1 MLRKGQFLADRYEI
15 LEQIGAGGM
24 ADVYKAK
31 CHKLNRFVAI
41 KVMKKEFSDDKTFVT
56 KFRAEAQ
63 SAAGLTHSN
72 VVSVYDVGDEDG
84 IYYIVMELVEGITLK
99 KYIEKRGRIP
109 FKEAASIAIQVVN
122 GMEAAHK
129 AGVVHRDIKPQNII
143 ISKDGKVKV
152 TDFGIAKVSSNTTI
166 NSSQT
171 MGSVHYISPEQAR
184 GGYSDA
190 RTDIYSMGITI
201 FEMLTGTVPF
211 DADNSVTVAV
221 KHIQDKIPLAS
232 TLAEGIPVSI
242 DKIVAKCT
250 EKKPDRRY
258 QSAEELLADLKKS
271 LVMPDVDFVKMAPIM
286 EDEMS
291 KKEENEELNED
302 LDVLDDDNEET
313 LENLDDE
320 DGVLDD
326 EDDDEDDI
334 DDESNEKLDKIM
346 KYIGIGIAA
355 IILII
360 TVFVILKLVGCGSS
374 STETETE
381 TTTVSEDDSSLVS
394 VPDVTGKSKEKAI
407 EALNEV
413 GLGYSIVTQS
423 SSTVEEGY
431 VISQGTTA
439 GSKVSAN
446 TRIVL
451 TVSKGTETETVSV
464 TNVKGMT
471 EEKATETLKDL
482 GFEVEVE
489 YAYSTTV
496 EAGNVISYS
505 PTGSAEKGSTI
516 TIKVSRGEE
525 EKTVTMIDLTGM
537 SESSAIS
544 WLKSN
549 NLTYSIQYQSSSGE
563 YGYVTA
569 QNYKEGASVTTSTS
583 IVVTVSHKEEET
595 TVSVPNVTKMT
606 ESAAKSALEAAGFK
620 VSTATEASDTVDKGN
635 VISYSPTGS
644 AVKGSTIVITVSS
657 GPATTGSNE
666 DSKETG
672 SN

>member
-41 KVMKKEFSDDKTFVT
+41 KVMKKEFSDDKTFVA

-72 VVSVYDVGDEDG
+72 VVGVYDVGDEDG

-99 KYIEKRGRIP
+99 QYIEKRGKIP

-166 NSSQT
+166 NSSQA

-184 GGYSDA
+184 GGYSDE

-232 TLAEGIPVSI
+232 SLVDGIPVSI

-258 QSAEELLADLKKS
+258 QTAEELLADLKKS
-271 LVMPDVDFVKMAPIM
+271 LVMPDVDFVKMAPDM

-291 KKEENEELNED
+291 KKEEKDVLNNDNDILNETEETEDD
-302 LDVLDDDNEET
+302 LDILKDDDSVLDE
-313 LENLDDE
+313 
-320 DGVLDD
+320 
-326 EDDDEDDI
+326 EDDDDI

-374 STETETE
+374 SSSETETE
-381 TTTVSEDDSSLVS
+381 TTTVSEDDSSLVT
-394 VPDVTGKSKEKAI
+394 VPDVTGKSKEEAI
-407 EALNEV
+407 ESLNKV
-413 GLGYSIVTQS
+413 SLGYSIVTQS

-451 TVSKGTETETVSV
+451 TVSKGTESETVSI

-471 EEKATETLKDL
+471 EEKATETLKNL

-489 YAYSTTV
+489 YAYSSTV

-505 PTGSAEKGSTI
+505 PTGSAEKGSTV

-525 EKTVTMIDLTGM
+525 EKTITMADLTGLT
-537 SESSAIS
+537 EASAIS
-544 WLKSN
+544 WLTN
-549 NLTYSIQYQSSSGE
+549 NGLSYSVTYSNTSGE
-563 YGYVTA
+563 YGKVIA
-569 QNYKEGASVTTSTS
+569 QNYKSGTTVTTGTT
-583 IVVTVSHKEEET
+583 ITITVSNHKEETTTKAAET
-595 TVSVPNVTKMT
+595 QAS
-606 ESAAKSALEAAGFK
+606 
-620 VSTATEASDTVDKGN
+620 TEATKEDT
-635 VISYSPTGS
+635 
-644 AVKGSTIVITVSS
+644 
-657 GPATTGSNE
+657 TTTKASN
-666 DSKETG
+666 
-672 SN
+672 

>member
-63 SAAGLTHSN
+63 SAACLAHSN
-72 VVSVYDVGDEDG
+72 IVSVYDVGDEDG

-129 AGVVHRDIKPQNII
+129 AGIVHRDIKPQNII

-166 NSSQT
+166 NSSSA

-190 RTDIYSMGITI
+190 RTDIYSMGITM

-221 KHIQDKIPLAS
+221 KHIQDPIPMVS
-232 TLAEGIPVSI
+232 TLVDGIPVSI

-258 QSAEELLADLKKS
+258 QTAEELLADLKKS
-271 LVMPDVDFVKMAPIM
+271 LVMPDTDFVVMAPVMEETMIKKDDKDEILDN
-286 EDEMS
+286 EDELLDDDS
-291 KKEENEELNED
+291 LLDDDTED
-302 LDVLDDDNEET
+302 LDNNEDEVLA
-313 LENLDDE
+313 
-320 DGVLDD
+320 
-326 EDDDEDDI
+326 DDEDDI

-360 TVFVILKLVGCGSS
+360 TIFVILKLVGCGSS
-374 STETETE
+374 SSSSSDTE
-381 TTTVSEDDSSLVS
+381 TTTVAEDDSSAVE
-394 VPDVTGKSKEKAI
+394 VPNVVGMTKEKAI
-407 EALNEV
+407 AALNEV
-413 GLGYSIVTQS
+413 GLGYSVVTQY
-423 SSTVEEGY
+423 SSTVDEGN
-431 VISQGTTA
+431 VISQGTAA
-439 GSKVSAN
+439 GTKVTAN

-451 TVSKGTETETVSV
+451 TVSLGAEEETSISI
-464 TNVKGMT
+464 TNVKGKT
-471 EEKATETLKDL
+471 ESEATSILKKQ
-482 GFEVEVE
+482 GFSVEVE
-489 YAYSTTV
+489 YEYSSSV
-496 EAGNVISYS
+496 EQGYVISYT
-505 PTGSAEKGSTI
+505 PTGTATSGSTI
-516 TIKVSRGEE
+516 TIVVSRG
-525 EKTVTMIDLTGM
+525 
-537 SESSAIS
+537 A
-544 WLKSN
+544 
-549 NLTYSIQYQSSSGE
+549 
-563 YGYVTA
+563 
-569 QNYKEGASVTTSTS
+569 
-583 IVVTVSHKEEET
+583 EET
-595 TVSVPNVTKMT
+595 TTKET
-606 ESAAKSALEAAGFK
+606 ETETTTKETETETTTTEAAK
-620 VSTATEASDTVDKGN
+620 VTIPD
-635 VISYSPTGS
+635 
-644 AVKGSTIVITVSS
+644 VKGSTEATAISALKNAGFDVKVEYKDSSSDEQGYVISYT
-657 GPATTGSNE
+657 PTGTASQGSTITIYVGNGTKTDSN
-666 DSKETG
+666 
-672 SN
+672 NN

>member
-15 LEQIGAGGM
+15 LEQIGTGGM

-41 KVMKKEFSDDKTFVT
+41 KVMKKEFSDDKTFVA

-72 VVSVYDVGDEDG
+72 VVGVYDVGDEDG

-271 LVMPDVDFVKMAPIM
+271 LVMPDVDFVKMAPVM

-407 EALNEV
+407 ESLNEV

-496 EAGNVISYS
+496 EAGSVISYS

-525 EKTVTMIDLTGM
+525 EKTVTMMDLTGM
-537 SESSAIS
+537 SEESAIT
-544 WLKSN
+544 WLKN
-549 NLTYSIQYQSSSGE
+549 NGLTYTIQYQSSSGE

-569 QNYKEGASVTTSTS
+569 QNYKEGTSVTTSTS

-595 TVSVPNVTKMT
+595 TTAEATVSVPNVTGMT
-606 ESAAKSALEAAGFK
+606 AEKATSTLEASGFK
-620 VSTATEASDTVDKGN
+620 VSITYTASTTVSSGN

-644 AVKGSTIVITVSS
+644 ETKGSTVTITVSS
-657 GPATTGSNE
+657 GSASN
-666 DSKETG
+666 
-672 SN
+672 

>member
-41 KVMKKEFSDDKTFVT
+41 KVMKKEFSDDKTFVA

-72 VVSVYDVGDEDG
+72 VVGVYDVGDEDG

-99 KYIEKRGRIP
+99 KYIEKRGKIP

-166 NSSQT
+166 NSSQA

-184 GGYSDA
+184 GGYSDE

-221 KHIQDKIPLAS
+221 KHIQDKIPYAS
-232 TLAEGIPVSI
+232 SLAEDIPISI

-258 QSAEELLADLKKS
+258 QTAEELLADLKKS
-271 LVMPDVDFVKMAPIM
+271 LVMPDVDFVKMAPDM

-291 KKEENEELNED
+291 KKEEKDVLNNDNDILDETEETEDD
-302 LDVLDDDNEET
+302 LDLLKDDDSVLDE
-313 LENLDDE
+313 
-320 DGVLDD
+320 
-326 EDDDEDDI
+326 EDDDDDI

-374 STETETE
+374 SSSETETE
-381 TTTVSEDDSSLVS
+381 TTTVSEDDSSLVT
-394 VPDVTGKSKEKAI
+394 VPDVTGKSKEEAI
-407 EALNEV
+407 ESLNEV
-413 GLGYSIVTQS
+413 SLGYSIVTQS

-451 TVSKGTETETVSV
+451 TVSKGTETETVSI

-471 EEKATETLKDL
+471 EEKATETLKNL

-489 YAYSTTV
+489 YAYSSTV

-505 PTGSAEKGSTI
+505 PTGSAEKGSTV

-525 EKTVTMIDLTGM
+525 EKTITMADLTGLT
-537 SESSAIS
+537 EASAIS
-544 WLKSN
+544 WLTN
-549 NLTYSIQYQSSSGE
+549 NGLSYSVTYSTTSGE
-563 YGYVTA
+563 YGTVIA
-569 QNYKEGASVTTSTS
+569 QNYKSGTTVTTGTT
-583 IVVTVSHKEEET
+583 ITITVSHKEET
-595 TVSVPNVTKMT
+595 TTKAAET
-606 ESAAKSALEAAGFK
+606 ESS
-620 VSTATEASDTVDKGN
+620 TEATKEDT
-635 VISYSPTGS
+635 
-644 AVKGSTIVITVSS
+644 
-657 GPATTGSNE
+657 TTTKASN
-666 DSKETG
+666 
-672 SN
+672 

>member
-41 KVMKKEFSDDKTFVT
+41 KVMKKEFSDDKTFVA

-72 VVSVYDVGDEDG
+72 VVGVYDVGDEDG

-99 KYIEKRGRIP
+99 KYIEKRGKIP

-166 NSSQT
+166 NSSQA

-184 GGYSDA
+184 GGYSDE

-221 KHIQDKIPLAS
+221 KHIQDKIPYAS
-232 TLAEGIPVSI
+232 SLAEDIPISI

-258 QSAEELLADLKKS
+258 QTAEELLADLKKS
-271 LVMPDVDFVKMAPIM
+271 LVMPDVDFVKMAPDM

-291 KKEENEELNED
+291 KKEEKDVLNNDNDILDETEETEDD
-302 LDVLDDDNEET
+302 LDLLKDDDSVLDE
-313 LENLDDE
+313 
-320 DGVLDD
+320 
-326 EDDDEDDI
+326 EDDDDI

-374 STETETE
+374 SSSETETE
-381 TTTVSEDDSSLVS
+381 TTTVSEDDSSLVT
-394 VPDVTGKSKEKAI
+394 VPDVTGKSKEEAI
-407 EALNEV
+407 ESLNEV
-413 GLGYSIVTQS
+413 SLGYSIVTQS

-451 TVSKGTETETVSV
+451 TVSKGTETETVSI

-471 EEKATETLKDL
+471 EEKATETLKNL

-489 YAYSTTV
+489 YAYSSTV

-505 PTGSAEKGSTI
+505 PTGSAETGSTV

-525 EKTVTMIDLTGM
+525 EKTITMVDLTGLT
-537 SESSAIS
+537 EASAIS
-544 WLKSN
+544 WLN
-549 NLTYSIQYQSSSGE
+549 NNGLSYSVTYSTTSGE
-563 YGYVTA
+563 YGTVIA
-569 QNYKEGASVTTSTS
+569 QNYKSGTTVTSGTT
-583 IVVTVSHKEEET
+583 ITITVSHKEET
-595 TVSVPNVTKMT
+595 TTKAAET
-606 ESAAKSALEAAGFK
+606 ESS
-620 VSTATEASDTVDKGN
+620 TEA
-635 VISYSPTGS
+635 
-644 AVKGSTIVITVSS
+644 
-657 GPATTGSNE
+657 TT
-666 DSKETG
+666 KETITTTTKA

>member
-258 QSAEELLADLKKS
+258 QTAEELLADLKKS

-313 LENLDDE
+313 LEDLDDE

-326 EDDDEDDI
+326 EDEDEDDI

-394 VPDVTGKSKEKAI
+394 VPDVTGKSKEEAI

-413 GLGYSIVTQS
+413 SLGYSIVTQS

-544 WLKSN
+544 WLTSN
-549 NLTYSIQYQSSSGE
+549 SLTYTIQYQTSSGE

-583 IVVTVSHKEEET
+583 IVVTVSHKEA
-595 TVSVPNVTKMT
+595 TVDIPDVTEMS
-606 ESAAKSALEAAGFK
+606 SAKAKSTLEAAGFN
-620 VSTATEASDTVDKGN
+620 VSTVTAASDTVAKGN

-644 AVKGSTIVITVSS
+644 AVKGSTITITVSS
-657 GPATTGSNE
+657 GPAEIESGTNE
-666 DSKETG
+666 AGT
-672 SN
+672 N